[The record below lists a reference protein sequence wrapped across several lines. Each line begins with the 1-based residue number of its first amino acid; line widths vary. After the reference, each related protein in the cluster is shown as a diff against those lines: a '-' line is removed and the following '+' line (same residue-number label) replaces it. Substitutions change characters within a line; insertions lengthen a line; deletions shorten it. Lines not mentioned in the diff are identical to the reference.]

1 MWQGGGFPV
10 KKSAALAAFCLAL
23 ALPAVIC
30 WYYDIYVNWQPKIYP
45 FAVVAVLLG
54 NILLTLL
61 TLWVCGE
68 RKAAPFLWKTLLSTV
83 VCSAALFIP
92 SSLINNVMH
101 LGATLAANA
110 ALPLVVAHLLV
121 LFVLLVKKLRKPVI
135 AIGLAVSCLLS
146 FIFIIGAPYYMNNLY
161 KAPIPA
167 LPEGAFAPMPELG
180 EVDFTVP
187 ADGTI
192 EQVRDLLREARTAGE
207 DKHFTVLIEDGEYSV
222 TQLLFDARDYDT
234 TYRSRDGRVI
244 LNGGMA
250 LDTKGFTPWD
260 NNESIKVI
268 DLTKLDLSADD
279 WGKMYASAGHS
290 NLAGRYEDGLGPQ
303 SCELFYNG
311 VRCELA
317 RWPNESW
324 LKAGEILDPGDFMA
338 DSGGWPVTPEE
349 RERWEALR
357 NPRGGTFLMDKQTAE
372 RARGWQRPNDAWI
385 IGMFKYD
392 WAETVTPVQSIDK
405 EKGAVTTAYAS
416 NYGFNKGKEYRF
428 YNVLEE
434 LDAPGEWYLDR
445 EAGLLYVWPLDDDF
459 KNARL
464 DISLSTETLIAG
476 ENVKNLSFIGLTL
489 QGTRGDGIALSGDNI
504 TVDNCVIRCVGGDGL
519 TLTGNGNT
527 ASNNE
532 VSRVGRRGITITGG
546 DRKTLAPGN
555 SRAVNNLIYDWTE
568 LVLTYQ
574 GGINVYGSGNLV
586 AHNEIYNS
594 PHVAIFFGGNNV
606 IEYNLIHDV
615 CLETSDAGAFYSG
628 GVAANYGT
636 VIRSNVVY
644 NLGRFSEGTKHKH
657 TPNGIYLDEL
667 VSGVTAEN
675 NLLVNIPGIG
685 IHLGGG
691 RDLDVRRNTIVN
703 AGRPI
708 SYDDRGRQGALFGGW
723 HTISREGQHAWQAL
737 FSSPWQSEAWKQAYP
752 KLAAVHGDFSNP
764 DDPNF
769 ALNPAGSIVEGNV
782 FVGQNKPR
790 YDDSVLRFSEI
801 GPNEAYNVLQKYWA
815 LPGYKAIVLERVGRG
830 GQTECN

>member
-1 MWQGGGFPV
+1 M
-10 KKSAALAAFCLAL
+10 KKAANLAAFCFAL
-23 ALPAVIC
+23 VLPAAIC

-61 TLWVCGE
+61 TLWVGGE
-68 RKAAPFLWKTLLSTV
+68 RKAAPFIWKTLLSTV
-83 VCSAALFIP
+83 VFIATLFTP
-92 SSLINNVMH
+92 SLLINNVMH
-101 LGATLAANA
+101 LGATLAANVA
-110 ALPLVVAHLLV
+110 VPLVAAHLLV
-121 LFVLLVKKLRKPVI
+121 LFVLLVRKLQGPVI
-135 AIGLAVSCLLS
+135 AICLAVSCLLS
-146 FIFIIGAPYYMNNLY
+146 FIFIIGVPYYIDNLY
-161 KAPIPA
+161 KAPIPV
-167 LPEGAFAPMPELG
+167 LPEGQFAPMPALG

-187 ADGTI
+187 LDGSM
-192 EQVRDLLREARTAGE
+192 EEVRDLIREARANGSDE
-207 DKHFTVLIEDGEYSV
+207 HFTVLIEDGEYNI
-222 TQLLFDARDYDT
+222 TQIAFNGDDYNT
-234 TYRSRDGRVI
+234 TYRSRDGGVI
-244 LNGGMA
+244 LNGGMV
-250 LDTKGFTPWD
+250 LDTKNFTPWD
-260 NNESIKVI
+260 NNENIKVI
-268 DLTKLDLSADD
+268 DLTKLDLSADG
-279 WGKMYASAGHS
+279 WGRMYASAGHS

-311 VRCELA
+311 RRCELA
-317 RWPNESW
+317 RWPNEGW
-324 LKAGEILDPGDFMA
+324 LKTGEILDPGDFMA

-349 RERWEALR
+349 GERWEALH
-357 NPRGGTFLMDKQTAE
+357 NPRGGTFLMDSKTAE
-372 RARGWQRPNDAWI
+372 RARGWQSPTDVWM

-445 EAGLLYVWPLDDDF
+445 ESGLLYVWPPD
-459 KNARL
+459 NAFDSARIDL
-464 DISLSTETLIAG
+464 SLSTETLIAG
-476 ENVKNLSFIGLTL
+476 DRVENLSFIGLIL
-489 QGTRGDGIALSGDNI
+489 QGTRGDGIALTGGGI
-504 TVDNCVIRCVGGDGL
+504 TVDHCVIRCVGGDGL

-532 VSRVGRRGITITGG
+532 VAHVGRRGITITGG
-546 DRKTLAPGN
+546 DRETLAPGD
-555 SRAVNNLIYDWTE
+555 SRAVNNLVHDWTE

-574 GGINVYGSGNLV
+574 GGINVYGAGNLV
-586 AHNEIYNS
+586 AHNEIYHS

-636 VIRSNVVY
+636 VIHNNVVY
-644 NLGRFSEGTKHKH
+644 NLGRFSDETQNKH

-675 NLLVNIPGIG
+675 NLLVNIPGVG

-691 RDLDVRRNTIVN
+691 RDLDVRGNIVVN

-737 FSSPWQSEAWKQAYP
+737 FSSPWQSEAWKRAYP

-769 ALNPAGSIVEGNV
+769 ALNPAGSVVTGNV

-790 YDDSVLRFSEI
+790 YDESVLRFSGI
-801 GPNEAYNVLQKYWA
+801 GPNEEYNVLQKYWA
-815 LPGYKAIVLERVGRG
+815 LSGYEAIDLERVGR
-830 GQTECN
+830 QK